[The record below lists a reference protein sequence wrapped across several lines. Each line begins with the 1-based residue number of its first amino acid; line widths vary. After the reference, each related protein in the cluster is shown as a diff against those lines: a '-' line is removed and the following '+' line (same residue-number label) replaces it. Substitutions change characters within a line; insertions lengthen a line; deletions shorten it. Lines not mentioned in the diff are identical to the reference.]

1 MCLALVFSPMTQW
14 SHDQGENAPCTQG
27 SKLRDGPEDGHSVL
41 LNHQKLKV
49 KLTIIAVV
57 SLVRPDSSSRG
68 LGDSC
73 DSVFA
78 SLPLFSP
85 IDPTL
90 FQLSH
95 KKEFRDEVS
104 DPESGISWR

>member
-1 MCLALVFSPMTQW
+1 MTC
-14 SHDQGENAPCTQG
+14 ENAPCMQG
-27 SKLRDGPEDGHSVL
+27 SKLRDGPEDGHSFL

-49 KLTIIAVV
+49 KLTKIAVV

-85 IDPTL
+85 NDPTL

-95 KKEFRDEVS
+95 EKEFRDEVS